1 MGKLDADKTQKNE
14 NQEQAKERLVNS
26 LVGGAIVIGAV
37 VVLVY
42 LFRFGGYSISKDPAN
57 WGALGDYL
65 GGVLNPIFAFFAF
78 VILVVSLKVQSK
90 ELKATTDEMRNAND
104 AQERLLQQQNQANQ
118 LQNFENLFFQLLDL
132 KGNAFNGIQINNNVF
147 KNKDINSWLMN
158 SCNLIEA
165 AREVKGRNQ
174 ELNNLKHQL
183 SSFKERYLH
192 LLEDFEVEE
201 LYHTY
206 KITRSNQNLNGLLI
220 LKNLANQIGFCDF
233 DEINEKINM
242 LLGTRQVHILLNR
255 AKEFIQDSEKYI
267 ELKKSELATFK
278 LGQFPLKYSDYE
290 ENEGLFLRVSNLDSL
305 NKYHESQTI
314 KLVAYI
320 KGFKNYFYGDWNIFM
335 KEIGNQYFA
344 HYLRNCYQI
353 LYLIDTHDGLKN
365 SLNETNLMPTELQRR
380 YAKIFRAHLT
390 EVELEVL
397 LFNGSSEYGRA
408 KLKPLL
414 EKYAMFAHLNCNV
427 DDGVKNRT
435 HIFDYAHHYQPCAF
449 GKDEEWAEYFNL
461 HNASLE
467 QWKSKYHIDQYGIND
482 YLKKAIWK

>member
-1 MGKLDADKTQKNE
+1 M
-14 NQEQAKERLVNS
+14 
-26 LVGGAIVIGAV
+26 
-37 VVLVY
+37 
-42 LFRFGGYSISKDPAN
+42 
-57 WGALGDYL
+57 
-65 GGVLNPIFAFFAF
+65 
-78 VILVVSLKVQSK
+78 
-90 ELKATTDEMRNAND
+90 
-104 AQERLLQQQNQANQ
+104 
-118 LQNFENLFFQLLDL
+118 
-132 KGNAFNGIQINNNVF
+132 
-147 KNKDINSWLMN
+147 
-158 SCNLIEA
+158 
-165 AREVKGRNQ
+165 
-174 ELNNLKHQL
+174 
-183 SSFKERYLH
+183 
-192 LLEDFEVEE
+192 
-201 LYHTY
+201 
-206 KITRSNQNLNGLLI
+206 
-220 LKNLANQIGFCDF
+220 
-233 DEINEKINM
+233 
-242 LLGTRQVHILLNR
+242 
-255 AKEFIQDSEKYI
+255 
-267 ELKKSELATFK
+267 
-278 LGQFPLKYSDYE
+278 
-290 ENEGLFLRVSNLDSL
+290 RVSNLDSL

-320 KGFKNYFYGDWNIFM
+320 TGFKNYFYGDWNIFM

-449 GKDEEWAEYFNL
+449 GKDEEWAEYFDL
-461 HNASLE
+461 HNTSLE

-482 YLKKAIWK
+482 YLKKAT